1 MLTLMGGVLQVLI
14 LASMVGFALTLI
26 VRNESGTAVVAG
38 LNTRIQAWWVML
50 VLFTLALLTGKAGSI
65 ALFALISFLAL
76 REFIT
81 LTPTR
86 RGDHRALF
94 WTFFVLL
101 PLQYFL
107 VAMRWYE
114 MFAIF
119 IPLYAFL
126 FIPTRSAIAGQTDNF
141 LARTATIQWGLM
153 VCVYCVSHAPALL
166 MLKIPGYDGQNAK
179 LLVYLVVVVQVSE
192 IVQYLLSRTFGR
204 HPIAPT
210 ISPRKMIEGVA
221 GGVLVASLVGAW
233 LSWGTPFQAWQ
244 GFLISLTVTAVG
256 FAGSLCM
263 SAVKRD
269 RRVKEFGQF
278 MQGPGGMLDRI
289 DSLCF
294 AAPIFF
300 HIVRF
305 FFAER

>member
-1 MLTLMGGVLQVLI
+1 MLTLMGGVLQVLV
-14 LASMVGFALTLI
+14 LASVAGFGLSLI
-26 VRNESGTAVVAG
+26 IRHEGAAAVVAG
-38 LNTRIQAWWVML
+38 LNARIWAWWVML
-50 VLFTLALLTGKAGSI
+50 VIFTMALLTGHYGSI
-65 ALFALISFLAL
+65 ILFALVSFLAL

-94 WTFFVLL
+94 WTFFVFV

-107 VAMRWYE
+107 VAMRWHE
-114 MFAIF
+114 LFAVF

-141 LARTATIQWGLM
+141 LARTAAIQWGLM

-166 MLKIPGYDGQNAK
+166 MLKIPGYEGQNAR

-192 IVQYLLSRTFGR
+192 VVQYLLSRTLGW

-210 ISPRKMIEGVA
+210 VSPKKMIEGVA
-221 GGVLVASLVGAW
+221 GGVLAASLVGAW
-233 LSWGTPFQAWQ
+233 LSWATPFQAWQ
-244 GFLISLTVTAVG
+244 GFLFSLVITLVG
-256 FAGSLCM
+256 FAGTLCM
-263 SAVKRD
+263 SAIKRD

-278 MQGPGGMLDRI
+278 MEGPGGMLDRI
-289 DSLCF
+289 DALCF

-300 HIVRF
+300 HLVRF
-305 FFAER
+305 FFAET

>member
-1 MLTLMGGVLQVLI
+1 MLTLMGGVLQALV
-14 LASMVGFALTLI
+14 LASVCGVGLSLI
-26 VRNESGTAVVAG
+26 VHQEAAVSVVAG
-38 LNTRIQAWWVML
+38 LNARIRAWWAML
-50 VLFTLALLTGKAGSI
+50 GLFTVALLTGPYGAI
-65 ALFALISFLAL
+65 VLFGLVSFLAL

-94 WTFFVLL
+94 WTFFVFV

-114 MFAIF
+114 LFAVF

-126 FIPTRSAIAGQTDNF
+126 FIPTRSAMAGQTDNF

-166 MLKIPGYDGQNAK
+166 MLKIPQYTGQNAR
-179 LLVYLVVVVQVSE
+179 LLVYLVIVVQVSE
-192 IVQYLLSRTFGR
+192 VVQYLFSRTLGR
-204 HPIAPT
+204 YPIAPT
-210 ISPRKMIEGVA
+210 VSPRKMIEGVA
-221 GGVLVASLVGAW
+221 GGVLVAALVGAW
-233 LSWGTPFQAWQ
+233 LSWATPFQAWQ
-244 GFLISLTVTAVG
+244 GFLISLVITLVG
-256 FAGSLCM
+256 FAGTLCM
-263 SAVKRD
+263 SAIKRD

-278 MQGPGGMLDRI
+278 MQGRGGMLDRI
-289 DSLCF
+289 DALCF

-305 FFAER
+305 FFAET

>member
-1 MLTLMGGVLQVLI
+1 MLTLMGGVLQALV
-14 LASMVGFALTLI
+14 LASVCGVGLSLI
-26 VRNESGTAVVAG
+26 VHQEAAVSVVAG
-38 LNTRIQAWWVML
+38 LNARIRAWWAML
-50 VLFTLALLTGKAGSI
+50 GLFTVALLTGPYGAI
-65 ALFALISFLAL
+65 VLFGLVSFLAL

-94 WTFFVLL
+94 WTFFVFV

-114 MFAIF
+114 LFAVF

-126 FIPTRSAIAGQTDNF
+126 FIPTRSAMAGQTDNF

-166 MLKIPGYDGQNAK
+166 MLKIPQDTGQNAR
-179 LLVYLVVVVQVSE
+179 LLVYLVIVVQVSE
-192 IVQYLLSRTFGR
+192 VVQYLFSRTLGR
-204 HPIAPT
+204 YPIAPT
-210 ISPRKMIEGVA
+210 VSPRKMIEGVA
-221 GGVLVASLVGAW
+221 GGVLVAALVGAW
-233 LSWGTPFQAWQ
+233 LSWATPFQAWQ
-244 GFLISLTVTAVG
+244 GFLISLVITLVG
-256 FAGSLCM
+256 FAGTLCM
-263 SAVKRD
+263 SAIKRD

-278 MQGPGGMLDRI
+278 MQGRGGMLDRI
-289 DSLCF
+289 DALCF

-305 FFAER
+305 FFAET

>member
-1 MLTLMGGVLQVLI
+1 MLTLMGGVLQALV
-14 LASMVGFALTLI
+14 LASLAGFALSLI
-26 VRNESGTAVVAG
+26 IGHEGAAAVVAG
-38 LNTRIQAWWVML
+38 LNARIRAWWVML
-50 VLFTLALLTGKAGSI
+50 GIFTLALLTGNYGSVV
-65 ALFALISFLAL
+65 LFGLVSFLAL

-94 WTFFVLL
+94 WTFFVFV

-114 MFAIF
+114 PFAVF

-126 FIPTRSAIAGQTDNF
+126 FIPTRSAMAGQTDNF

-166 MLKIPGYDGQNAK
+166 MLKIPGYEGQNAR
-179 LLVYLVVVVQVSE
+179 LLVYLVIVVQVSE
-192 IVQYLLSRTFGR
+192 VVQYLFSRTVGR

-210 ISPRKMIEGVA
+210 VSPRKMIEGVV
-221 GGVLVASLVGAW
+221 GGVLVASLAGAW
-233 LSWGTPFQAWQ
+233 LSWATPFQAWQ
-244 GFLISLTVTAVG
+244 GFLISLIITVVG

-263 SAVKRD
+263 SAIKRD

-278 MQGPGGMLDRI
+278 LQGGGGMLDRI
-289 DSLCF
+289 DALCF

-300 HIVRF
+300 HLVRF
-305 FFAER
+305 FYAET